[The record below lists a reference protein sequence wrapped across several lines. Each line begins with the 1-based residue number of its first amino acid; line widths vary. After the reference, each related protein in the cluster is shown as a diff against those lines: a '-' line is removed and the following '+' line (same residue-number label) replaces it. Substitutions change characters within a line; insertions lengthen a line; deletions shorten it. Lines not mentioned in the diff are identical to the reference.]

1 MIGLALPPPG
11 ARAFYDRQR
20 AHSASHTNNDEI
32 NLVA

>member
-20 AHSASHTNNDEI
+20 DHGASHTNDEI